1 VRRGFIRVQA
11 FFRKAQLS
19 ISAASRSNPHPN
31 GANLKARHKLT
42 NSRAFASDIMAA
54 SEHDLSM
61 ASSVETPR
69 SNGISN
75 ILAVKTEITFFMEKL
90 FQFSFVYIGSIF
102 AVLAGT
108 KSDLIQDLS
117 KTTGLSSLLLISMAL
132 LLLNLIYLV
141 IALQRPAPLP
151 S

>member
-1 VRRGFIRVQA
+1 
-11 FFRKAQLS
+11 
-19 ISAASRSNPHPN
+19 
-31 GANLKARHKLT
+31 
-42 NSRAFASDIMAA
+42 
-54 SEHDLSM
+54 M

-69 SNGISN
+69 SNGIGN